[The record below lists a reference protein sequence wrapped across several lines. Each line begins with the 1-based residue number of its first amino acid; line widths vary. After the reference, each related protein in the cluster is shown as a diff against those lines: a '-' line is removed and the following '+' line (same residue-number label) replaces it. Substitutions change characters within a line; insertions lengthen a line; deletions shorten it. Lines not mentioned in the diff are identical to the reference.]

1 MRKRPR
7 LALEMGSL
15 GCVDPFEL
23 RLQEDPPG
31 SGKFRLH
38 PAQDAKA
45 NMGPA
50 LELERAGL
58 CIAGCIQAL
67 MELSMRWFFES
78 RAGILS
84 DADGLDAPPSPGEMR
99 LGEMRLVVR
108 RREAKLLAAL
118 LRRHLNRLPEPPEWM
133 GDLLRGIE
141 EMDEFLRWQED

>member
-1 MRKRPR
+1 MRVRKRPR
-7 LALEMGSL
+7 LALEMGNL
-15 GCVDPFEL
+15 GCVDPFDL

-38 PAQDAKA
+38 PAQGADLKGAK
-45 NMGPA
+45 A

-58 CIAGCIQAL
+58 CVAGCSQAL

-78 RAGILS
+78 RAGVFSEGDLPE
-84 DADGLDAPPSPGEMR
+84 APPS

-118 LRRHLNRLPEPPEWM
+118 LRRHLNRLPEPPKWM
-133 GDLLRGIE
+133 RELLRGIE